1 MSYPVDTNVLLRSVQ
16 TSHAM
21 HSDAVRAIH
30 LLLNDEIV
38 SVIPQSF
45 IEFWAVAT
53 RPETSNGLGLTVEE
67 VAARISVIKST
78 LTLLPD
84 VEGIFEEWERLVVQ
98 HQVLGKQVYDARLVA
113 AMTVHGLTHLL
124 TFNTSDFKRFTNI
137 TATNPQA
144 ILNDEI
150 T

>member
-1 MSYPVDTNVLLRSVQ
+1 MSYLVDTNVLLRSVQ
-16 TSHAM
+16 PSHPM
-21 HSDAVRAIH
+21 HSDAVRAID
-30 LLLNDEIV
+30 LLLNNEIV
-38 SVIPQSF
+38 SVIPQSL

-67 VAARISVIKST
+67 VAARISAIKST

-84 VEGIFEEWERLVVQ
+84 VDGIFEEWQRLVVQ

-113 AMTVHGLTHLL
+113 AMTVHGVTHLL

-137 TATNPQA
+137 TATSPQA
-144 ILNDEI
+144 ILSHE
-150 T
+150 TT

>member
-1 MSYPVDTNVLLRSVQ
+1 MTK
-16 TSHAM
+16 
-21 HSDAVRAIH
+21 
-30 LLLNDEIV
+30 IV
-38 SVIPQSF
+38 SVIPRSF

-124 TFNTSDFKRFTNI
+124 TFNTNDFKRFTNI

-144 ILNDEI
+144 ILNDE
-150 T
+150 TT